1 MPLITGLRHT
11 CNRSPDKL
19 AVICG
24 DQSWTYA
31 EFDRLT
37 DFVAGRLLCAGIR
50 PGERIAFH
58 LLNVSELALG
68 YVGCIKAGA
77 IAVPVN
83 TRLKAQ
89 EIEYVLR
96 HSGAACYIGQPDL
109 YSEVMGL
116 RKQLAELRRL
126 YLIGDG
132 SAADGVRP
140 FEELLEPLP
149 APVSLPVIAAGQA
162 AAILYTSGTT
172 AHPKGVTHSHE
183 TLAQTARAMRGLQVD
198 ENQIVIVITSM
209 AHTVGFAM
217 LFLGSL
223 LNGATVVLLPRIEPL
238 SVLQAFQRHRC
249 SCTLGL
255 PTQFHALA
263 QAQSATP
270 HDVSSG
276 RFYFC
281 GGDSV
286 SPALQE
292 AFERAMG
299 RSVHE
304 AYGGTE
310 AAPLTYNRPGRVRVG
325 SIGQA
330 AEGVRIRLLDSEGR
344 DVAPGE
350 VGEICIQSAVLMIG
364 YWNDPEA
371 TANAIRDG
379 WFHTGDLA
387 RCDGDGYFWFAGR
400 IKQIIIRGGSNISP
414 QEVESVLLEHPLIR
428 EAAVIGRPDRVWGEI
443 VVAYVVLQAGQS
455 LTDEE
460 LIAFARTRMA
470 AYKIPECV
478 VFMEALPR
486 TPTGKL
492 DRRALREAEQARASL

>member
-1 MPLITGLRHT
+1 
-11 CNRSPDKL
+11 
-19 AVICG
+19 
-24 DQSWTYA
+24 
-31 EFDRLT
+31 
-37 DFVAGRLLCAGIR
+37 
-50 PGERIAFH
+50 
-58 LLNVSELALG
+58 
-68 YVGCIKAGA
+68 
-77 IAVPVN
+77 
-83 TRLKAQ
+83 
-89 EIEYVLR
+89 
-96 HSGAACYIGQPDL
+96 
-109 YSEVMGL
+109 
-116 RKQLAELRRL
+116 
-126 YLIGDG
+126 
-132 SAADGVRP
+132 
-140 FEELLEPLP
+140 
-149 APVSLPVIAAGQA
+149 
-162 AAILYTSGTT
+162 
-172 AHPKGVTHSHE
+172 
-183 TLAQTARAMRGLQVD
+183 
-198 ENQIVIVITSM
+198 
-209 AHTVGFAM
+209 M

-223 LNGATVVLLPRIEPL
+223 LNGATVVLLPRIEPM

-249 SCTLGL
+249 TCTLGL

-304 AYGGTE
+304 AYGATE
-310 AAPLTYNRPGRVRVG
+310 AAPLIYNRPGRVRVG
-325 SIGQA
+325 SMGQA

-344 DVAPGE
+344 DVALGE

-371 TANAIRDG
+371 TTNAIRDG

-387 RCDGDGYFWFAGR
+387 RCDADGYYWFAGR
-400 IKQIIIRGGSNISP
+400 TKQIIIRGGSNVSP
-414 QEVESVLLEHPLIR
+414 QEVESVLVEHPLIR

-460 LIAFARTRMA
+460 LIAFARA
-470 AYKIPECV
+470 HGGV
-478 VFMEALPR
+478 QN
-486 TPTGKL
+486 TGACRVYGGL
-492 DRRALREAEQARASL
+492 AENSDW